1 MKVLLIHGQGRT
13 WLSMLL
19 LGWRLKRQGYAVCYF
34 RYMTWLESFDKITH
48 RFVQTLGA
56 KMGDQLYV
64 IIGHSLGNIITRSSL
79 PRLTCSPPR
88 HLIMLA
94 PPNQPPLLGKIFKSN
109 LIYRLFTKDCGQKV
123 ADDAFYGQ
131 LPCPTIPTTII
142 AGTRGLPKFLS
153 PFAGEPNDMILAVSE
168 TRLEGLAEPVLV
180 RASHPFIMNSK
191 QVVEIIYSVL
201 ERETY

>member
-19 LGWRLKRQGYAVCYF
+19 LGWRLKRQRYTVCYF
-34 RYMTWLESFDKITH
+34 GYMTWLEGFDKITH
-48 RFVQTLGA
+48 RFVRTLGA
-56 KMGDQLYV
+56 KMEDQLYV
-64 IIGHSLGNIITRSSL
+64 IIGHSLGNIITRASL
-79 PRLTCSPPR
+79 PHLTSNPPR

-94 PPNQPPLLGKIFKSN
+94 PPNQPPRLGKIFKSN
-109 LIYRLFTKDCGQKV
+109 LIYRLFTRDCGQKV
-123 ADDAFYGQ
+123 ADDAFYEK
-131 LPCPTIPTTII
+131 LPRPTIPTTII

-153 PFAGEPNDMILAVSE
+153 PFAGEANDMVLAVSE

-191 QVVEIIYSVL
+191 QVAEIICGVL